1 MDNKIRTL
9 LIIAISLL
17 MAICVIVIYM
27 LVDKTVEETENTP
40 NVTPVVTS
48 EPEEDLPSV
57 PLEDPVGED
66 GMKIH
71 TSENGYTVKY
81 PSDMVAKT
89 MAKSMDFILE
99 DPNSGSSL
107 NILTAKN
114 DGSVKKFTEEEFE
127 NSLAHTSGGSQL
139 LSYEEVVLNGAD
151 AVIAEFVYLE
161 NYVKQVI
168 IISGSYAYNITM
180 TESSDITDE
189 MRIVFDN
196 VINSFTLN

>member
-1 MDNKIRTL
+1 
-9 LIIAISLL
+9 
-17 MAICVIVIYM
+17 
-27 LVDKTVEETENTP
+27 
-40 NVTPVVTS
+40 
-48 EPEEDLPSV
+48 
-57 PLEDPVGED
+57 
-66 GMKIH
+66 
-71 TSENGYTVKY
+71 
-81 PSDMVAKT
+81 MVAKT
-89 MAKSMDFILE
+89 MAKSVDFILE

-107 NILTAKN
+107 NIVTAKN

-168 IISGSYAYNITM
+168 IISESYAYNITM
-180 TESSDITDE
+180 MESSDITDE

>member
-9 LIIAISLL
+9 LMIIISLII
-17 MAICVIVIYM
+17 AICVIVIYT
-27 LVDKTVEETENTP
+27 LVDKSAQDSK
-40 NVTPVVTS
+40 NVTPVVS
-48 EPEEDLPSV
+48 EKKEDLQSV
-57 PLEDPVGED
+57 PLDDPVGED

-89 MAKSMDFILE
+89 MAKSVDFILE
-99 DPNSGSSL
+99 DPDSGSSL
-107 NILTAKN
+107 NIVTAKN
-114 DGSVKKFTEEEFE
+114 DGSVKKFTKEEFE
-127 NSLAHTSGGSQL
+127 NSLEQTSAGSQL
-139 LSYEEVVLNGAD
+139 LSYAEVVINGAD
-151 AVIAEFVYLE
+151 AVVAEFIYAE

-180 TESSDITDE
+180 MESSDITDE

>member
-1 MDNKIRTL
+1 MDKKIRTL

-17 MAICVIVIYM
+17 MAICVMVIYV
-27 LVDKTVEETENTP
+27 LVDKTTEETENTP

-89 MAKSMDFILE
+89 MAKSVDFILE

-107 NILTAKN
+107 NIVTAKN

-127 NSLAHTSGGSQL
+127 NSLAQTAAGSQL

-168 IISGSYAYNITM
+168 IISESYAYNITM
-180 TESSDITDE
+180 MESSDITDE

>member
-9 LIIAISLL
+9 LMIIISLII
-17 MAICVIVIYM
+17 AICVIVIYT
-27 LVDKTVEETENTP
+27 LVDKSAQDSK
-40 NVTPVVTS
+40 NVTPVVS
-48 EPEEDLPSV
+48 EKKEDLQSV
-57 PLEDPVGED
+57 PLDDPVGED

-89 MAKSMDFILE
+89 MAKSVDFILE
-99 DPNSGSSL
+99 DPDSGSSL
-107 NILTAKN
+107 NIVTAKN
-114 DGSVKKFTEEEFE
+114 DGSVKKFTKEEFE
-127 NSLAHTSGGSQL
+127 NSLEQTSAGSQL
-139 LSYEEVVLNGAD
+139 LSYAEVVINGAD
-151 AVIAEFVYLE
+151 AVVAEFIYAE

-168 IISGSYAYNITM
+168 IISESYAYNITM
-180 TESSDITDE
+180 MESSDITDE